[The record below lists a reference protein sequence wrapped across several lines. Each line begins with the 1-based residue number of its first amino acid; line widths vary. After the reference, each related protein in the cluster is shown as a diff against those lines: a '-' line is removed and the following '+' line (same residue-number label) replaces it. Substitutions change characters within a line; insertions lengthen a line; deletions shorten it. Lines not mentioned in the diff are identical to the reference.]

1 MPQSVLR
8 YDNIVQETVVEDCSS
23 AAEELEDHQEKH
35 VSEQAAYVKTYTC
48 KNVYAITKVDDS
60 ISSKLIKH
68 VMVVTLLLNPLS
80 PKAFLIAS
88 KSSGVC
94 QKKE

>member
-35 VSEQAAYVKTYTC
+35 VSEQAALC
-48 KNVYAITKVDDS
+48 EDI
-60 ISSKLIKH
+60 H
-68 VMVVTLLLNPLS
+68 V
-80 PKAFLIAS
+80 
-88 KSSGVC
+88 
-94 QKKE
+94 QKCICNNKG